1 MGPLNRVIASSVP
14 FMPKSLVG
22 RVGRRYAAGEE
33 VEDAVRV
40 VEGLAREGCLATVGI
55 LGEHATDERHT
66 HERLD
71 EYRRALNALEKQG
84 FKDYRVAVK
93 LTDLGLTLDRELCRK
108 NLEEILL
115 YARERGRFLEVDM
128 EESPFVSATLDLVL
142 DMHERH
148 GNTGAVVQAYLRR
161 TLDDVQRLLEA
172 AIPVRLVKGV
182 YVERREVAYRDY
194 DVIRENY
201 VLLLE
206 ELLRGGIYVGIA
218 THDEYLTW
226 HALRLIHRMGLTKD
240 QYEFQMIM
248 GVQEELRRILVE
260 AGHRVRVTV
269 LFGKDWY
276 EYSLR
281 RLKENPVASLVLYW
295 AGWQTLS
302 WLLGVQLLMFVVYLL
317 AKNWVPTDRVS
328 LAQQVKSS

>member
-1 MGPLNRVIASSVP
+1 MGPLNRVIANSVP
-14 FMPKSLVG
+14 FMPKSLIG

-33 VEDAVRV
+33 LEDAVRV
-40 VEGLAREGCLATVGI
+40 VEGLSKEGCLATVGM
-55 LGEHATDERHT
+55 LGEHAPDERHT
-66 HERLD
+66 HGRLD
-71 EYRRALNALEKQG
+71 EYRQALDALEKQG
-84 FKDYRVAVK
+84 FKGYRVAVK

-115 YARERGRFLEVDM
+115 YARERARFLEVDM
-128 EESPFVSATLDLVL
+128 EESPFVSDTLDMVL

-161 TLDDVQRLLEA
+161 TLEDVQRLVEA
-172 AIPVRLVKGV
+172 RIPVRLVKGV
-182 YVERREVAYRDY
+182 YVESREVAYRDY
-194 DVIRENY
+194 DIIRENY

-248 GVQEELRRILVE
+248 GVQEELRRILV
-260 AGHRVRVTV
+260 
-269 LFGKDWY
+269 
-276 EYSLR
+276 
-281 RLKENPVASLVLYW
+281 
-295 AGWQTLS
+295 
-302 WLLGVQLLMFVVYLL
+302 
-317 AKNWVPTDRVS
+317 
-328 LAQQVKSS
+328 

>member
-40 VEGLAREGCLATVGI
+40 VEGLAKEGCPATVGM

-66 HERLD
+66 HERVD
-71 EYRRALNALEKQG
+71 EYRRALDALEKQS

-128 EESPFVSATLDLVL
+128 EESPFVSATLDMVL

-148 GNTGAVVQAYLRR
+148 GNTGAVAQAYLRR
-161 TLDDVQRLLEA
+161 TLEDVQRLVEA
-172 AIPVRLVKGV
+172 GIPVRLVKGV
-182 YVERREVAYRDY
+182 YVEGREVAYRDY
-194 DVIRENY
+194 DIVRENY

-281 RLKENPVASLVLYW
+281 RLKENPTIAGYVTKDVL
-295 AGWQTLS
+295 G
-302 WLLGVQLLMFVVYLL
+302 
-317 AKNWVPTDRVS
+317 S
-328 LAQQVKSS
+328 LAQFAGRRTAFE